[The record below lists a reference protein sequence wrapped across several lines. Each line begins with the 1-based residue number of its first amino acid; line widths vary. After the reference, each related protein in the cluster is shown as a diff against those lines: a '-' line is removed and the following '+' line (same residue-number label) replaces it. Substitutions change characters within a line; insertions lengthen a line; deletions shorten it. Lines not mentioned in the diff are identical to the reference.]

1 MLRFG
6 EKKVTKE
13 KFYVSK
19 KIIKNWDVNIAHIV
33 TSKLVRKKTNSKY
46 LTGYLDKAIRLLVS
60 IMPKM
65 SGYLKLKTE
74 IKIKTIN

>member
-19 KIIKNWDVNIAHIV
+19 KIIKNWDVNIAHKV
-33 TSKLVRKKTNSKY
+33 SSKLVRKKTNPKY

-60 IMPKM
+60 IMPKK
-65 SGYLKLKTE
+65 SGYLKLKME